1 MLANA
6 TVFVFFCLFSLLRQ
20 QPQGAIT
27 KDMSVKLN
35 EAILNISLL
44 QDQMSIKDKQ
54 ISDLNENVQILQV
67 SIIL

>member
-1 MLANA
+1 MLLCL
-6 TVFVFFCLFSLLRQ
+6 FFCLFSLLHQ

-27 KDMSVKLN
+27 KDMSVKWN

-54 ISDLNENVQILQV
+54 ISDLNENVRILQV

>member
-1 MLANA
+1 MSSIFAMLAN
-6 TVFVFFCLFSLLRQ
+6 VFFPLVHQ

-27 KDMSVKLN
+27 KDMSVKWN

-44 QDQMSIKDKQ
+44 QEQMSIKDKQ
-54 ISDLNENVQILQV
+54 ISDLNENVRILQV